1 MNLILA
7 LAVFE
12 EKEAAEQAV
21 RRLFLGY

>member
-21 RRLFLGY
+21 RR